1 MATLDQDGGPAAESR
16 PRDNEKGGIDSQTLS
31 AGFQFGS
38 YVVHSCIGRG
48 AMARVYR
55 AEHSGLR
62 KPVALK
68 VMERSLLQRPDGS
81 RRFLREGQAAAAVK
95 HQNVVDITDV
105 GVWQGLPYL
114 IMELLEGDD
123 LEAYL
128 AERGPL
134 SGPDLARF
142 MLPILSGLAAAHD
155 SGVVHRDLKPSNIFL
170 SRGSDGEILPKI
182 LDFGI
187 SKYSSINDIDLTAT
201 PSGELMGSPLYM
213 SPEAV
218 RGARD
223 LTAQSDQYSLG
234 VILYECMTGRPPFDF
249 DVLLPLLEAVASG
262 DFKPPREYR
271 PDLSPALERA
281 ILRAMSLKPAQ
292 RFGHVRELGQA
303 LWQVSEGRTRLLWSP
318 AFGYQNVALEGRFD
332 QGHSTLLSTPAV
344 SAQIEPKTRHPSS
357 PKRWGR
363 RLGLGALL
371 ATLVG
376 SAAYWQGMTERVMAD
391 ARPEHEA
398 LVEVTAVAGTSD
410 AETERAS
417 QPERRQVARE
427 IAEAMP
433 APVVQDLPAAAPA
446 APVQTQAK
454 PKAKTRARAPS
465 VPRTSRRESAASRQ
479 RALERESE
487 ESLLGLTPSPEPARS
502 KRSSALGVND
512 SPILD

>member
-1 MATLDQDGGPAAESR
+1 MATLNQDGSPAGESR
-16 PRDNEKGGIDSQTLS
+16 PHDNEKGGFDSQTLN

-68 VMERSLLQRPDGS
+68 VMERSLLERPDGS

-95 HQNVVDITDV
+95 HPSIVDITDV

-134 SGPDLARF
+134 SGADLARF
-142 MLPILSGLAAAHD
+142 MLPIISGLAAAHD

-187 SKYSSINDIDLTAT
+187 SKYTSINDIDPTAT
-201 PSGELMGSPLYM
+201 PSDELMGSPLYM

-223 LTAQSDQYSLG
+223 LTAKSDQYSLG
-234 VILYECMTGRPPFDF
+234 VILYECMTGRPPFEF

-271 PDLSPALERA
+271 PGLSPALERA

-292 RFGHVRELGQA
+292 RFGSVRELGQA

-318 AFGYQNVALEGRFD
+318 AFGYQNLALEAQFD
-332 QGHSTLLSTPAV
+332 RGYSTLLSTPAV
-344 SAQIEPKTRHPSS
+344 SAQIEPKTRPHQGS
-357 PKRWGR
+357 KRWGR

-371 ATLVG
+371 ATLLG
-376 SAAYWQGMTERVMAD
+376 SAAYWQSIADLGWADRGPEQEPLLELGAATEKAHDGAAEREVQRNVALESSSGSPDPDVQSVPMPV
-391 ARPEHEA
+391 PE
-398 LVEVTAVAGTSD
+398 LR
-410 AETERAS
+410 AE
-417 QPERRQVARE
+417 
-427 IAEAMP
+427 
-433 APVVQDLPAAAPA
+433 
-446 APVQTQAK
+446 TQAK
-454 PKAKTRARAPS
+454 PKAKARARTVPAP
-465 VPRTSRRESAASRQ
+465 RASRRESAPSRP
-479 RALERESE
+479 RALEPESE
-487 ESLLGLTPSPEPARS
+487 ESLLGLTPASEPPRP

>member
-1 MATLDQDGGPAAESR
+1 MATLDPAESR
-16 PRDNEKGGIDSQTLS
+16 PRDNEQGGIESQTLS

-68 VMERSLLQRPDGS
+68 VMERSLLERPDGI

-95 HQNVVDITDV
+95 HPSIVDITDV
-105 GVWQGLPYL
+105 GVWKGLPYL

-134 SGPDLARF
+134 SAPDLARF
-142 MLPILSGLAAAHD
+142 MLPIISGLAAAHD

-170 SRGSDGEILPKI
+170 SRGSDGEVLPKI

-187 SKYSSINDIDLTAT
+187 SKYSSINDINPAAT
-201 PSGELMGSPLYM
+201 PSDQLMGSPLYM

-234 VILYECMTGRPPFDF
+234 VMLYECMTGRPPFEL

-262 DFKPPREYR
+262 DFKPPREHR
-271 PDLSPALERA
+271 PDLSPELERA

-292 RFGHVRELGQA
+292 RFNDVRELGQA

-318 AFGYQNVALEGRFD
+318 SFGYQNQALEGHLDR
-332 QGHSTLLSTPAV
+332 GHSTLLSTPAL
-344 SAQIEPKTRHPSS
+344 SAQIEPKTRPPSRAKS
-357 PKRWGR
+357 WGR

-371 ATLVG
+371 ATLGASVAHWQ
-376 SAAYWQGMTERVMAD
+376 SAAEQGLAERH
-391 ARPEHEA
+391 PEPAAAVSAAAAESV
-398 LVEVTAVAGTSD
+398 VE
-410 AETERAS
+410 ERAS
-417 QPERRQVARE
+417 QRERE
-427 IAEAMP
+427 IPAQKERERITEQKQTLAPPVLAEA
-433 APVVQDLPAAAPA
+433 
-446 APVQTQAK
+446 QAK
-454 PKAKTRARAPS
+454 PKTKALARS
-465 VPRTSRRESAASRQ
+465 VSAPRTSRRESAASPK

-487 ESLLGLTPSPEPARS
+487 ESLLGLTPSPEPARP
-502 KRSSALGVND
+502 KRSSGLGVND

>member
-1 MATLDQDGGPAAESR
+1 MATLNQDGSPAGESR
-16 PRDNEKGGIDSQTLS
+16 PHDNEKGGIDSQTLS

-95 HQNVVDITDV
+95 HPSIVDITDV

-134 SGPDLARF
+134 SGADLARF
-142 MLPILSGLAAAHD
+142 MLPIISGLAAAHD

-187 SKYSSINDIDLTAT
+187 SKYSSINDIDPTAT
-201 PSGELMGSPLYM
+201 PSDELMGSPLYM

-223 LTAQSDQYSLG
+223 LTAKSDQYSLG
-234 VILYECMTGRPPFDF
+234 VILYECMTGRPPFEF

-271 PDLSPALERA
+271 PDLSPVLERA

-292 RFGHVRELGQA
+292 RFGDVRELGQA
-303 LWQVSEGRTRLLWSP
+303 LWQVAEGRTRLLWSP
-318 AFGYQNVALEGRFD
+318 SFGYQNLALEAQFD
-332 QGHSTLLSTPAV
+332 RGHSTLLSTPAV
-344 SAQIEPKTRHPSS
+344 SAQIEPKTRPHKS
-357 PKRWGR
+357 PKPWGR

-371 ATLVG
+371 ATLLG
-376 SAAYWQGMTERVMAD
+376 SAAYWQSIAD
-391 ARPEHEA
+391 RTLADRGPEQEP
-398 LVEVTAVAGTSD
+398 LVELGAATEKARDRAAEREDQREVALETGGDAPDVQSVPTAVPAVR
-410 AETERAS
+410 AE
-417 QPERRQVARE
+417 
-427 IAEAMP
+427 
-433 APVVQDLPAAAPA
+433 
-446 APVQTQAK
+446 TQAK
-454 PKAKTRARAPS
+454 PKAKVRARMVSA
-465 VPRTSRRESAASRQ
+465 PRTSRRESAASRQ
-479 RALERESE
+479 RTLERESE
-487 ESLLGLTPSPEPARS
+487 ESLLGLTPAPEPVRP